1 MKRKLT
7 LLFLSIVTLTFAQ
20 VRNEIHIPDI
30 MGYKTL
36 KCDFHMHTVFSD
48 GLVWP
53 TVRVDEAYREGLDAI
68 AITDHIE
75 YRPHKKDIV
84 ASHNRAYEI
93 AAGAAKG
100 RGITLIRGSEIT
112 RGMPPGHFNAL
123 FLDDCDALDV
133 PDYKNAFVAAKAQN
147 AFIFWN
153 HPGWDRQQPDTTL
166 WMKEHSDLYDR
177 GFMQGIEVVNVNSY
191 YPEAHAWA
199 LEKKLTFMGN
209 SDIHQPSMSKTG
221 EHRAMTLVFAKDNS
235 EQAIKEAL
243 INRRTAVYLNDML
256 IGEEVYLRAI
266 VNKAVEIVG
275 VTNNK
280 NTLIVE
286 VKNHSEIP
294 FQLQK
299 TEHDPNIVYFRNYT
313 IQPHARHKITIKLE
327 NGATGGKVN
336 FRVKNLLVKP
346 NEGLLMSYDI

>member
-1 MKRKLT
+1 MKSKLT
-7 LLFLSIVTLTFAQ
+7 ILFILIASLSFAQ
-20 VRNEIHIPDI
+20 VRKEIHIPDI

-36 KCDFHMHTVFSD
+36 KCDLHMHTVFSD

-84 ASHNRAYEI
+84 ASHNRPYEI
-93 AAGAAKG
+93 AVGTAKNQ
-100 RGITLIRGSEIT
+100 GITLIRGSEIT

-133 PDYKNAFVAAKAQN
+133 PDYKDAFVAAKKQN

-153 HPGWDRQQPDTTL
+153 HPGWARQQPDTTL
-166 WMKEHSDLYDR
+166 WMKEHTELYDG
-177 GFMQGIEVVNVNSY
+177 GFMQGIEVVNVNNY

-209 SDIHQPSMSKTG
+209 TDIHHPSMPKDG
-221 EHRAMTLVFAKDNS
+221 EHRTMTLVFAEDNS

-243 INRRTAVYLNDML
+243 LNRRTAVYLNDLL

-266 VNKAVEIVG
+266 ADEAVEIVN
-275 VTNNK
+275 VTKKK
-280 NTLIVE
+280 NTINVE
-286 VKNHSEIP
+286 VQNHSQLP
-294 FQLQK
+294 FHLEK
-299 TEHDPNIVYFRNYT
+299 TQHDPNIVYFRTYT
-313 IQPHARHKITIKLE
+313 IQPYSKHVITIKLE
-327 NGATGGKVN
+327 NGVENGQVN
-336 FRVKNLLVKP
+336 FRVNNLLVKP
-346 NEGLLMSYDI
+346 NEGMLMSFDI